1 MFKDLTLLALSVLLI
16 SASAAAVNDIRT
28 QTTQPKTSPIYYGG
42 ILSLLVGILV
52 MIYSGYTISQLVTE
66 KMAIQKAAAA
76 QSAQAAATVVAAGQ

>member
-1 MFKDLTLLALSVLLI
+1 
-16 SASAAAVNDIRT
+16 
-28 QTTQPKTSPIYYGG
+28 
-42 ILSLLVGILV
+42 